1 MEWFYVHRC
10 HSLLCRHVVALMYQ
24 VRCMRSK
31 INLQHVLPILKPV
44 WILSNGRA
52 IGRWAAD
59 FHAPTEKKNK
69 LFLQFFAQHNFLHF
83 CDSFFSGTLFSLSLA
98 PTVFATTVTVLNKN
112 VVLDTIQEKNW
123 RLFFRSKV
131 PDQFHSHCLAEH
143 PGKQIL
149 LRSKSTLWQSLCSNE
164 NCN

>member
-69 LFLQFFAQHNFLHF
+69 LFCNFSHNTIFYTFMTVFSQAPFFLY
-83 CDSFFSGTLFSLSLA
+83 LLYA

-112 VVLDTIQEKNW
+112 VVLDTIRGKK
-123 RLFFRSKV
+123 LKTVSPVK
-131 PDQFHSHCLAEH
+131 S
-143 PGKQIL
+143 PGPV
-149 LRSKSTLWQSLCSNE
+149 SQSLSCWTPRQANFTQK
-164 NCN
+164 